1 MKIIKGIGIYTLL
14 ILGALLIF
22 AVLIAGCMFIFPNF
36 DVFGWKIMF
45 RSNQQVVNIN
55 TTELEVGKTY
65 NVYIDAGVHNV
76 SVYQFTDST
85 KFANIV
91 KVDDM
96 FGFYKGDYNDKLVY
110 PENAETKKYNIYVNT
125 ASIDGAVLGRK
136 SEIKVYLPN
145 SSSYVLNI
153 KTTTGNINIEGTGKS
168 ATNSVHDLNVT
179 GLDVETTTGDFK
191 WANINSTP
199 VKVATGAGAEYK
211 NELVDAIDTTAEG
224 YSADNYARYVF
235 LSKLNAKTKTGKFD
249 FSLSNSDSK
258 NTYIAPA
265 VMGNDETVNFIDV
278 ITNGSKP
285 AGLDNKID
293 NDKFGFYLSAD
304 RGDFTFNRIIATKLN
319 IVGKDVLVR
328 ANEIATCK
336 DFYFN
341 VPNGYFEIE
350 NLNSIFTTTL
360 NTIITNNINI
370 DLENAS
376 GELSIVTTYG
386 NINIGTLNQ
395 NASLTSTD
403 GNIVVKQANAS
414 ISAISEK
421 GDITIEKY
429 RSKGFL
435 KNKSGKISATFDI
448 AWYNTAELNKDN
460 FQECME
466 VYNENASTTIKDAVF
481 KTDILSGGGN
491 LNVSYYEMRNIQK
504 NSGTT
509 PIEHKITVTGGSATV
524 SVPNIA
530 AFKFKGAGSI
540 SGNVGSVSISSTEN
554 NANAVEGYVQVLE
567 LAGGETATTLAKL
580 NVNSTNA
587 TTNFTTYA
595 H

>member
-14 ILGALLIF
+14 ILGALLLF

-55 TTELEVGKTY
+55 SPELEVGATY
-65 NVYIDAGVHNV
+65 NVCIDAGVHNV
-76 SVYQFTDST
+76 SVYQFTDDT

-96 FGFYKGDYNDKLVY
+96 FGFYKGDYNEQLVY
-110 PENAETKKYNIYVNT
+110 PENAETKKYNIYVNA

-153 KTTTGNINIEGTGKS
+153 KTTTGDIAINGTGVS
-168 ATNSVHDLNVT
+168 ATNKTHNLNVT
-179 GLDVETTTGDFK
+179 GLDIETTTGDFK
-191 WANINSTP
+191 WENINSTP
-199 VKVATGAGAEYK
+199 VKVGTGENALYK
-211 NELVDAIDTTAEG
+211 NEVVDAIDTTAEG
-224 YSADNYARYVF
+224 YTADNYARYVL
-235 LSKLNAKTKTGKFD
+235 LSKLNAKTSTGKFD

-258 NTYIAPA
+258 KTYIAPA
-265 VMGNDETVNFIDV
+265 VIGGDSTVNFIDV
-278 ITNGSKP
+278 ITNNSKP
-285 AGLDNKID
+285 SALDEKID
-293 NDKFGFYLSAD
+293 NDKYGFYLSAD
-304 RGDFTFNRIIATKLN
+304 RGDFTFNNVIATKLN

-403 GNIVVKQANAS
+403 GNIVVKQANAA

-429 RSKGFL
+429 RDKGFL
-435 KNKSGKISATFDI
+435 KNKSGKISATFDVD
-448 AWYNTAELNKDN
+448 WYKTATLGIVDYQK
-460 FQECME
+460 CME

-491 LNVSYYEMRNIQK
+491 LTVSYYEMK
-504 NSGTT
+504 NTQGLTGAT
-509 PIEHKITVTGGSATV
+509 PIEHKITVTGGNAQV
-524 SVPNIA
+524 SIPNIA

-540 SGNVGSVSISSTEN
+540 SGNVGSVSIGSTEN
-554 NANAVEGYVQVLE
+554 AAGAVEGYVQVLE
-567 LAGGETATTLAKL
+567 LAGGESASTLAKL
-580 NVNSTNA
+580 DVNSKNT

-595 H
+595 Y